1 MKKITIFLVVLLACF
16 SYSLK
21 AQKSPKKIA
30 LIVAIA
36 DYPKEGGWSDISSDK
51 DVPLIEKSLRSQGF
65 TDITILRDAD
75 ATKEG
80 IIAAIEDLTNKASKG
95 DIVVFHYSGHGQQ
108 VKDDNN
114 DEKSDGYDEALVAY
128 DAQMRFRPG
137 VYEGENHLRDDDL
150 DKLFFNLRKK
160 IGSKGNLLVILDAC
174 HSGTGTRGL
183 AKARGT
189 MEKMA
194 PKDYE
199 PETSGEEIGMVDNS
213 NNSRGAGADL
223 GSMIILSGASPD
235 ELNYETEDDNGNSV
249 GSLSFAFSR
258 AIAKS
263 DKNTT
268 YRAFFDMIKV
278 DMMVLAP
285 NQQPMVEG
293 NIDAKLFAG
302 DIVKQKPYFTI
313 EKWLGDNTVEINA
326 GTVFAIFEGSEVTFY
341 PIGTT
346 DPKKAKAITKG
357 TIIKSDFYTAQV
369 KLEEEMSEEVIK
381 NSWAFITNQNLGDVS
396 VKVKVDVNNED
407 LKNIVLKIID
417 EEKNVVLDNKNPDV
431 LIEQGNAFS
440 RGSKL
445 HIITTSEYLIYENSF
460 NSSNEDKMAEEIQF
474 SLKAF
479 AQGKYL
485 RNLDMESSYLDVKF
499 EFIPVKVDK
508 NENEIERYDISEK
521 IDKSTTIVFKEG
533 DYFKLRI
540 TNNGKVR
547 AYYSIIDIQ
556 PDNIVNLLV
565 PAYDYARNI
574 RIPAS
579 EFYVEPG
586 KTIELDYVFYFGPP
600 HGKEVFKLIASE
612 QPLNL
617 EPIILTRGAGMRG
630 DEGPFEKLMS
640 NSYTGSR
647 GAGQGRTGAQVPAEM
662 YNIYSIVFKI
672 DKK

>member
-65 TDITILRDAD
+65 DDITILRDAD

-108 VKDDNN
+108 IKDDDN

-128 DAQMRFRPG
+128 DAQMRFRKD

-150 DKLFFNLRKK
+150 DKLFFELRKK

-189 MEKMA
+189 LEKMA
-194 PKDYE
+194 PSDYS
-199 PETSGEEIGMVDNS
+199 PETSGEEVGMVDNS
-213 NNSRGAGADL
+213 NNARGAGADL

-249 GSLSFAFSR
+249 GSLSYAFSR

-293 NIDAKLFAG
+293 NVDARLFAG
-302 DIVKQKPYFTI
+302 DIVEQKPYFTV
-313 EKWLGDNTVEINA
+313 EKLLGNNIIEINA

-346 DPKKAKAITKG
+346 DPKKG
-357 TIIKSDFYTAQV
+357 KSDSQR
-369 KLEEEMSEEVIK
+369 
-381 NSWAFITNQNLGDVS
+381 
-396 VKVKVDVNNED
+396 NNHQ
-407 LKNIVLKIID
+407 I
-417 EEKNVVLDNKNPDV
+417 
-431 LIEQGNAFS
+431 
-440 RGSKL
+440 
-445 HIITTSEYLIYENSF
+445 
-460 NSSNEDKMAEEIQF
+460 
-474 SLKAF
+474 
-479 AQGKYL
+479 
-485 RNLDMESSYLDVKF
+485 
-499 EFIPVKVDK
+499 
-508 NENEIERYDISEK
+508 
-521 IDKSTTIVFKEG
+521 
-533 DYFKLRI
+533 
-540 TNNGKVR
+540 
-547 AYYSIIDIQ
+547 
-556 PDNIVNLLV
+556 
-565 PAYDYARNI
+565 
-574 RIPAS
+574 
-579 EFYVEPG
+579 
-586 KTIELDYVFYFGPP
+586 
-600 HGKEVFKLIASE
+600 
-612 QPLNL
+612 
-617 EPIILTRGAGMRG
+617 
-630 DEGPFEKLMS
+630 
-640 NSYTGSR
+640 
-647 GAGQGRTGAQVPAEM
+647 
-662 YNIYSIVFKI
+662 
-672 DKK
+672 